1 MPIMANSQKSET
13 IRRILSVENS
23 EKMKAHLQDVVALG
37 TGKNALS
44 PFYTTAG
51 KTASARLNDYMG
63 IDWYGV
69 NKKHSNLAGFI
80 GFAPVNNPRVQVFVG
95 LIDPDTD
102 RNKTGAHGGE
112 HAAPVFK
119 DVTESILAFM
129 KVAPDK
135 F

>member
-1 MPIMANSQKSET
+1 
-13 IRRILSVENS
+13 
-23 EKMKAHLQDVVALG
+23 
-37 TGKNALS
+37 
-44 PFYTTAG
+44 
-51 KTASARLNDYMG
+51 
-63 IDWYGV
+63 
-69 NKKHSNLAGFI
+69 
-80 GFAPVNNPRVQVFVG
+80 VNNPRVQVFVG